1 MKFNKLLIKIERY
14 LPLVLMCIFIF
25 IQSSRKAVVVSYDG
39 NTNFLAHKLAHVI
52 VYILLFLT
60 SVRAFKDF
68 KKALVFTIFYAITD
82 EIHQMFVQTRTAS
95 VRDVLIDSV
104 SALITYIF
112 ISKYFKKLPILLRK
126 FFDL

>member
-1 MKFNKLLIKIERY
+1 MKFNKMLIKIERY

-52 VYILLFLT
+52 VYILLFLA
-60 SVRAFKDF
+60 SVRALKDF
-68 KKALVFTIFYAITD
+68 KRALVFTILYGISD
-82 EIHQMFVQTRTAS
+82 EVHQMFVQTRTAS
-95 VRDVLIDSV
+95 FRDVIIDSC
-104 SALITYIF
+104 SAFVTYF
-112 ISKYFKKLPILLRK
+112 LVTKYLKKLPLIIRK

>member
-1 MKFNKLLIKIERY
+1 MKFNKMLIKIERY

-52 VYILLFLT
+52 VYILLFLA
-60 SVRAFKDF
+60 SVRALKDF
-68 KKALVFTIFYAITD
+68 KRALVFTILYGISD
-82 EIHQMFVQTRTAS
+82 EVHQMFVQTRTAS
-95 VRDVLIDSV
+95 FRDVIIDSC
-104 SALITYIF
+104 SAFVTYLLVT
-112 ISKYFKKLPILLRK
+112 KYFKKLPLIIRK